1 MVAAL
6 AHPLRQFTPA
16 DSEAL
21 VNSVQDVMRAVTH
34 ELQPVLEA
42 EGLSK
47 GEYWALHLVA
57 SLEAASISSVA
68 RHLLLS
74 APTVCVSVDRLEAKG
89 LLARHRSAR
98 DRRAVDLTISAKG
111 RRTEARIWHRVN
123 EIVSRGTT
131 GLPTEDLATA
141 TRVFRH
147 VARNLLPESS
157 TVPEAA

>member
-1 MVAAL
+1 MVASL
-6 AHPLRQFTPA
+6 PRPLRLSVPV

-34 ELQPVLEA
+34 ELHPVLEA

-57 SLEAASISSVA
+57 SLEAASVSSVA

-89 LLARHRSAR
+89 LLTRHRSAR

-111 RRTEARIWHRVN
+111 RRTEARVWNRVN
-123 EIVSRGTT
+123 EIVSRGSA
-131 GLPTEDLATA
+131 GLPPEDLAAA
-141 TRVFRH
+141 TRVFRQL
-147 VARNLLPESS
+147 ARNLLPETA